1 MERKYEEDEEG
12 EGMAYINVLRRLTA
26 AEVPCDYQKII
37 KILIFNF

>member
-1 MERKYEEDEEG
+1 
-12 EGMAYINVLRRLTA
+12 MAYINVLRRLTTT